1 MSHACAAPRP
11 ISVCKLSVVFAG
23 GRSARDSS
31 SPNPAAVVKSLR
43 VTKRRRPTGLT
54 EPEVHGLLRVAGES
68 KRGRAKRD
76 YGLLQLLL
84 QTSLR
89 VGELTSLKLG
99 DVQIRDRSGEVRV
112 REGKGKKEREV
123 PLNASAR
130 PHRGQNRRN
139 PGPSPRQSG
148 RCHRSECSSYCACG
162 ADERLFKIDVNFSN
176 TL

>member
-1 MSHACAAPRP
+1 
-11 ISVCKLSVVFAG
+11 
-23 GRSARDSS
+23 
-31 SPNPAAVVKSLR
+31 VKSLR

-99 DVQIRDRSGEVRV
+99 DVQIRDRSGEVQV

-123 PLNASAR
+123 PLNPPPGRTAGRTGATQAQAASV
-130 PHRGQNRRN
+130 
-139 PGPSPRQSG
+139 
-148 RCHRSECSSYCACG
+148 RSVS
-162 ADERLFKIDVNFSN
+162 
-176 TL
+176 

>member
-123 PLNASAR
+123 PLNASAQ

-139 PGPSPRQSG
+139 PGPSRVSQVGVIEASA
-148 RCHRSECSSYCACG
+148 HRIAPVARMSAYS
-162 ADERLFKIDVNFSN
+162 R
-176 TL
+176 